1 MAGTRSHRLPV
12 KGEVFRSLLERLCLK
27 AISPAFPDLQDA
39 G

>member
-12 KGEVFRSLLERLCLK
+12 KGEVFRSVLECLFLK
-27 AISPAFPDLQDA
+27 AVSPAFPDVQDA